1 MKKNNKF
8 DKSSNKSSNPQPLKR
23 YAGYDNFI
31 NKDNSLR
38 ILFDTDNI
46 TNAQLIQ
53 LINSSPGDKIFNGTT
68 YTRITQSLIDKAT
81 RILSYRS

>member
-1 MKKNNKF
+1 MKNSSKSDKSNNK
-8 DKSSNKSSNPQPLKR
+8 PLKR

-38 ILFDTDNI
+38 IVFDTDNI

-53 LINSSPGDKIFNGTT
+53 LVNSSPGDKIFNGTT